1 MVKTAR
7 KSRAK
12 PPIHISETDYD
23 LISNHAL
30 RLEAKAPLVA
40 KMLLDEM
47 DRAYVHPADQ
57 LPKGVV
63 TLGSTVTFA
72 DDDVANERRVRIVL
86 PGEADIESGSLSIL
100 SQVGAG
106 LIGLKAGQAINWPC
120 PDGRPRTLHVISVE
134 PPVEEAEP
142 AEIPRVG

>member
-7 KSRAK
+7 KSGAK

-47 DRAYVHPADQ
+47 NRAYVHPADQ

-72 DDDVANERRVRIVL
+72 GDDVANERRVKIVL

-106 LIGLKAGQAINWPC
+106 LIGLKAGQSINWPC

-134 PPVEEAEP
+134 PPVEATEP
-142 AEIPRVG
+142 NEIPRVG